1 MVDLKKISQE
11 QWEKICNR
19 CGKCCLIKLQDE
31 DSGQI
36 CYTNVVCRYFD
47 QEKCTCSVYDKRTK
61 LVPECLKLTPDNVSQ
76 IEWMPQSC
84 AYRRLFENKPALPV
98 TTIQG
103 RCVSETVVDPENLED
118 YIVDWEDL

>member
-1 MVDLKKISQE
+1 MKKLEDYTPQE
-11 QWEKICNR
+11 WESICNR

-31 DSGQI
+31 DTGQI

-47 QEKCTCSVYDKRTK
+47 EKTCSCTVYDQRTE
-61 LVPECLKLTPDNVSQ
+61 LVPECLKLDKDNVNKLC
-76 IEWMPQSC
+76 WMPQSC
-84 AYRRLFENKPALPV
+84 AYRRLFENRPQKKC

-103 RCVSETVVDPENLED
+103 RCISEKLVNPEDLED